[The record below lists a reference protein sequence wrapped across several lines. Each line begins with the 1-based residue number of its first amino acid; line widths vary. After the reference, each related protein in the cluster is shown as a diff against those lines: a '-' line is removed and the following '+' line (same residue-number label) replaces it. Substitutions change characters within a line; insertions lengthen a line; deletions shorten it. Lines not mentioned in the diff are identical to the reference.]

1 MFLLAFLQV
10 AVDTDSTAY
19 DVGRIVGVVLLTA
32 AVGFLARSVARR
44 SAPVRPKAVLLAIV
58 GVVLAL
64 TVIGELMLV
73 AGLTK

>member
-1 MFLLAFLQV
+1 MFLLALLQA

-19 DVGRIVGVVLLTA
+19 DVGRIVGVVLLMA
-32 AVGFLARSVARR
+32 AVGFLARSVAKGG
-44 SAPVRPKAVLLAIV
+44 APVRPKAVLLAIG

>member
-1 MFLLAFLQV
+1 LRLPSEQPIRKA
-10 AVDTDSTAY
+10 
-19 DVGRIVGVVLLTA
+19 A

-44 SAPVRPKAVLLAIV
+44 SAPVRPKAILLAIG